1 MTENAVKARLYRV
14 PFRAWRGVARVS
26 RAAGHAR
33 HEVLRRRDLEMLGWL
48 AEQYGA
54 RADQL
59 EVLMGCGPRTVQRT
73 VARLRSAGLVR
84 SERMIVGEPAW
95 VTPTSAGMAVCGSG
109 FGVWRPRI
117 GLLSHVAAV
126 NDVRLHIQGR
136 APGTEWVPERVLA
149 KERRAGEHLPDGVAI
164 TEGRR
169 VAIEVE
175 LTVKSRERVT
185 AILDELAGR
194 FDAVLYF
201 CAPGPHQ
208 QLSEL
213 SELGESGRWPTL
225 GVREL
230 PVLRG
235 GADERR
241 PR

>member
-1 MTENAVKARLYRV
+1 MTENAVRARLYRV

-26 RAAGHAR
+26 RAAGYAR
-33 HEVLRRRDLEMLGWL
+33 HEVLRRRDLVVLGWL
-48 AEQYGA
+48 GEQYGA
-54 RADQL
+54 RTDQL
-59 EVLMGCGPRTVQRT
+59 ELLMGCGPRTVQRT
-73 VARLRSAGLVR
+73 VARLRAHGLVR

-95 VTPTSAGMAVCGSG
+95 VTPTGAGLAACGAG

-117 GLLSHVAAV
+117 GLLAHVAAV

-136 APGTEWVPERVLA
+136 APGTQWVHERVLA
-149 KERRAGEHLPDGVAI
+149 KERGAGEHLPDGVAI
-164 TEGRR
+164 TEGQR

-185 AILDELAGR
+185 AILDELTGR

-201 CAPGPHQ
+201 CAAGPHR

-213 SELGESGRWPTL
+213 AERGRWPTL

-230 PVLRG
+230 SAPKRG
-235 GADERR
+235 ESERGSS
-241 PR
+241 